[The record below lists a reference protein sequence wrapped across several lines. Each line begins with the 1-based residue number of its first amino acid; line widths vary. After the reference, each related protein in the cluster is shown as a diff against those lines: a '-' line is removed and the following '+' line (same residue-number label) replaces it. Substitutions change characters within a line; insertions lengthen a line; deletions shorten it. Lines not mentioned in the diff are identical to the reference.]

1 MATKQS
7 KVTAGAKP
15 AGKELIIVESP
26 TKQKTISKIL
36 GPSYIVR
43 SSFGHVRDLPSKEIG
58 VDELHGFK
66 PTYVISGK
74 PPVISALKEAVKN
87 ASKVYL
93 ATDPD
98 REGEAIAWHLQEL
111 LHLKP
116 ENTRRIFFHEITP
129 TAVKESFDHARGID
143 RNLVD
148 AQQARRILD
157 RLVGYKLS
165 PLLWRKITSGLSA
178 GRVQSVAV
186 RLLTERAKEIADFKD
201 QIYWTLK
208 ANLEKENE
216 KPSFSARVLKWE
228 GKNIEKT
235 VTHKLFAEDYKVK
248 STVFNTQQSLDPV
261 NAVLKNGPILVEKAE
276 KKEVKQ
282 KPRPPFITSSMQQDA
297 YNKLGFNSQ
306 KTMQIAQSLY
316 EGVEIG
322 GQTVG
327 LITYM
332 RTDSFNVSKQLQAQ
346 TSKFI
351 KEKYGANFAPKTA
364 PVFKSKVKGAQEAH
378 ESIHPT
384 DVYRT
389 PQAIKNYLTAEQYK
403 LYELIWLRFVASQMA
418 DAVFNTVTVDIS
430 AGGKDKCL
438 LRANGRT
445 VKFKGYLSVYQEEA
459 DERDNNEEDKDNSA
473 ALLPPL
479 NEGDSLKLL
488 SLESKEHKTTPPPNY
503 NEASLIKTL
512 EKHGIG
518 RPSTYAPTIKTI
530 LDRKYIERQKPNKLV
545 ATELG
550 ITVTE
555 QLKEFFKDIM
565 DLSYTAG
572 VEETLDDIAEGG
584 KKWVDV
590 ISGFYK
596 GFTRDLD
603 NASKNMQRPAPT
615 VAAGEKCPLC
625 GSDMLLHHGRYGDYL
640 TCVNYPD
647 TCKGKKNLNGS
658 GFPEPQHTDKVC
670 DKCGLPMVIRTGRN
684 GRFMACTGYPNCRNS
699 YSVDEQGNKIEGFPA
714 AKETGIKCEKC
725 GSPMVIKMGR
735 KGRFMAC
742 TGYPKCRNAYSVDE
756 QGNRIAS
763 EGPIDSGRKCE
774 KCSKPLVL
782 RHSAK
787 GAFLGCSGF
796 PKCKNIV
803 NITPEEEAEIK
814 KLNENK
820 NA

>member
-7 KVTAGAKP
+7 KITQSAKP
-15 AGKELIIVESP
+15 KGKELIIVESP

-36 GPSYIVR
+36 GSDYIVR

-58 VDELHGFK
+58 VDEQHGFK

-74 PPVISALKEAVKN
+74 PNVISALKDAVKN
-87 ASKVYL
+87 ASTVYL

-116 ENTRRIFFHEITP
+116 ESTRRIFFHEITP

-143 RNLVD
+143 HNLVD

-186 RLLTERAKEIADFKD
+186 RLLTERAKEISDFKE
-201 QIYWTLK
+201 QVYWTLK
-208 ANLEKENE
+208 ATLEKENE
-216 KPSFSARVLKWE
+216 KPSFSARILKWE
-228 GKNIEKT
+228 GKNVEKT
-235 VTHKLFAEDYKVK
+235 VTYKLFAEDYKVK
-248 STVFNTQQSLDPV
+248 STVFNTNESLAPV
-261 NAVLKNGPILVEKAE
+261 NAVLRNGPIIVEKVE

-332 RTDSFNVSKQLQAQ
+332 RTDSFNVSKQLQTQ

-351 KEKYGANFAPKTA
+351 KEKYGAEFAPKTA
-364 PVFKSKVKGAQEAH
+364 PVFKGKVKGAQEAH

-389 PQAIKNYLTAEQYK
+389 PQAVKNYLNADQYK

-418 DAVFNTVTVDIS
+418 DALFNTVTVDIS

-438 LRANGRT
+438 LRTNGRT

-459 DERDNNEEDKDNSA
+459 DERDNNEDDSKDTSSA
-473 ALLPPL
+473 ILPAL
-479 NEGDSLKLL
+479 NEGDSLKLV
-488 SLESKEHKTTPPPNY
+488 SLDSKDHKTTPPPNY

-572 VEETLDDIAEGG
+572 IEETLDDIAEGS
-584 KKWVDV
+584 KKWVEV
-590 ISGFYK
+590 ISGFYS

-603 NASKNMQRPAPT
+603 NAAHNMRKPAPA

-625 GSDMLLHHGRYGDYL
+625 GADMLLNHGRYGDYL

-658 GFPEPQHTDKVC
+658 GFPAPEQTDKIC
-670 DKCGLPMVIRTGRN
+670 EKCGAPMVIRT
-684 GRFMACTGYPNCRNS
+684 
-699 YSVDEQGNKIEGFPA
+699 
-714 AKETGIKCEKC
+714 
-725 GSPMVIKMGR
+725 GR

-742 TGYPKCRNAYSVDE
+742 SAYPKCRNTYSVDA
-756 QGNRIAS
+756 QGNKTS
-763 EGPIDSGRKCE
+763 DSPIDSGRKCE
-774 KCSKPLVL
+774 KCGRPLVL

-787 GAFLGCSGF
+787 GAFLGCSGY
-796 PKCKNIV
+796 PNCKNIV
-803 NITPEEEAEIK
+803 NITPEEEATIK
-814 KLNENK
+814 QQNEK
-820 NA
+820 KDA